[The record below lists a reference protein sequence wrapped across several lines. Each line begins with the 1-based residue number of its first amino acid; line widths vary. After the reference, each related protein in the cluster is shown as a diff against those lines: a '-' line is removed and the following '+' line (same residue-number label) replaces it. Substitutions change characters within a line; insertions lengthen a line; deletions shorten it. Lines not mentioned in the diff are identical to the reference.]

1 VQLKIVAKG
10 QRPKPKKK
18 KAFDLAFEQYKQLQ
32 EKLQATADMQVK
44 NLIFRRLVNLLEVMQ
59 FLNQQAASHC
69 EVSR

>member
-1 VQLKIVAKG
+1 VQLEVASKG

-44 NLIFRRLVNLLEVMQ
+44 NMIFRRLVNLLEVMH
-59 FLNQQAASHC
+59 FLNQQAAAGC